1 MAYQAGSGKRVS
13 ARQDDWEVPAC
24 HDCGAWWIL
33 PWTVPVRPGVSEVR
47 DTRVEIFRYLG
58 VDTVVGCTGESRSVG
73 LALRAV
79 LGLYALNA

>member
-33 PWTVPVRPGVSEVR
+33 PWTVPVWPGVSEIR
-47 DTRVEIFRYLG
+47 DTRVEIFRYLC
-58 VDTVVGCTGESRSVG
+58 VDTVAGYTGESRGRG
-73 LALRAV
+73 LSSACCAGLVRA
-79 LGLYALNA
+79 